1 MHYKL
6 TPLSNMEDGKTLRG
20 YFTSLKNSYSY
31 KNKNW
36 EPFGPF
42 DTNNDIFVVFFK
54 QINRD

>member
-1 MHYKL
+1 
-6 TPLSNMEDGKTLRG
+6 MEDGKTLRG